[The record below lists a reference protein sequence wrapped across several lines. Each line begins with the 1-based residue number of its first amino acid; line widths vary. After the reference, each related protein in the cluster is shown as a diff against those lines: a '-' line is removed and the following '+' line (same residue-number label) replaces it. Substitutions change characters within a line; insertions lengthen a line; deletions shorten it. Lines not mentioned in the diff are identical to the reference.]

1 MRPPTT
7 TTDGVTAFDRDTA
20 VEPLGD
26 GRFAARFSPAWRV
39 VRGPNGGYAA
49 AVLVQAMIAAVSDPA
64 RQLRSLTVHY
74 LRPPLEG
81 DVEIAVT
88 IERAGR
94 GMSTVS
100 ARAVQEGKTV
110 LLGLAALGG
119 PYQGAIEYAD
129 AQVPDV
135 PPPGDIPVPD
145 SPLGFPDMPFR
156 DHFELRPA
164 LGPRVFS
171 GEGPAVTGG
180 WMRAREERP
189 LDAPLLV
196 ALTDSWWPAP
206 YGPADHV
213 LVAPTIDL
221 TVHLRAALPRPHDDV
236 LIEVRSDTAVDGYFE
251 EDTRLFARDGTLL
264 AHSRQLAL
272 AL

>member
-1 MRPPTT
+1 V
-7 TTDGVTAFDRDTA
+7 GAFDRDTA
-20 VEPLGD
+20 VEALGD

-49 AVLVQAMIAAVSDPA
+49 AVLVQAMLAAVADPA

-81 DVEIAVT
+81 EVEIVVT
-88 IERAGR
+88 IERTGR

-119 PYQGAIEYAD
+119 AYPGGIEYAD
-129 AQVPDV
+129 ARAPEV
-135 PPPGDIPVPD
+135 PPPSEIAVPD
-145 SPLGFPDMPFR
+145 APLGFPDMPFR

-171 GEGPAVTGG
+171 GEGPAITGG
-180 WMRAREERP
+180 WIRLRDERP

-196 ALTDSWWPAP
+196 ALTDAWWPAP
-206 YGPADHV
+206 YGPAERI
-213 LVAPTIDL
+213 LIAPTIDL
-221 TVHLRAALPRPHDDV
+221 TVHLRAPLPRPHDDV
-236 LIEVRSDTAVDGYFE
+236 LIEVRSDTAAEGYFE

>member
-1 MRPPTT
+1 
-7 TTDGVTAFDRDTA
+7 VTAFDRDTA

-49 AVLVQAMIAAVSDPA
+49 AVLVQAMIAASDPA

-180 WMRAREERP
+180 WIRAREERP

>member
-1 MRPPTT
+1 
-7 TTDGVTAFDRDTA
+7 VTAFDRDTA
-20 VEPLGD
+20 VEALGD

-110 LLGLAALGG
+110 LLGLGALGG

-129 AQVPDV
+129 APVPDV
-135 PPPGDIPVPD
+135 PAPADIPVPD

-180 WMRAREERP
+180 WIRVREDRP

-206 YGPADHV
+206 YGPAGQV

-236 LIEVRSDTAVDGYFE
+236 LIEVRSDTAADGYFE